1 MTGEP
6 NWQAARRIGSR
17 GIARNRRLRSTVS
30 DPSMAVLTRVLSK
43 NRTVTPVGI
52 NGKRGETMG
61 SRNRPDEEPEAKLE
75 ASKLQLERLAMAFGE
90 EAGLHRPLADSVGGV
105 IASIPEDVD
114 LAQALSDRETTDI
127 LVHLLYQNRE
137 QVERALA
144 RVREG
149 GYGLCE
155 ECSHRIPAERLR
167 YQPAATRC
175 VDCQGRWDRVNGR
188 TA

>member
-1 MTGEP
+1 M
-6 NWQAARRIGSR
+6 ASR
-17 GIARNRRLRSTVS
+17 
-30 DPSMAVLTRVLSK
+30 K
-43 NRTVTPVGI
+43 
-52 NGKRGETMG
+52 
-61 SRNRPDEEPEAKLE
+61 RPDEEPEVRLE
-75 ASKLQLERLAMAFGE
+75 ASKRQLEHLALAFGE

-127 LVHLLYQNRE
+127 LVHLLDQNRA

-144 RVREG
+144 RVKEG

-155 ECSHRIPAERLR
+155 DCGHRIPADRLR

-175 VDCQGRWDRVNGR
+175 VECQSRWDRVNGR

>member
-1 MTGEP
+1 
-6 NWQAARRIGSR
+6 
-17 GIARNRRLRSTVS
+17 
-30 DPSMAVLTRVLSK
+30 MAVLTRVLSK

-149 GYGLCE
+149 GYGQCE

-175 VDCQGRWDRVNGR
+175 VDCQGRWDRINGR

>member
-1 MTGEP
+1 
-6 NWQAARRIGSR
+6 
-17 GIARNRRLRSTVS
+17 
-30 DPSMAVLTRVLSK
+30 MAVRVGVLSK
-43 NRTVTPVGI
+43 NRTVAPSGI

-61 SRNRPDEEPEAKLE
+61 ARKRPDEEPEAKLE
-75 ASKLQLERLAMAFGE
+75 ANKEQLLRLAMAFGE
-90 EAGLHRPLADSVGGV
+90 EAGLHKPLADSVGGV

-114 LAQALSDRETTDI
+114 LAQALSDRETTDL
-127 LVHLLYQNRE
+127 LVHLLDQNRE
-137 QVERALA
+137 QVERALE

-155 ECSHRIPAERLR
+155 ECGHRIPAERLR

-175 VDCQGRWDRVNGR
+175 VECQGRWDRINGR

>member
-1 MTGEP
+1 
-6 NWQAARRIGSR
+6 
-17 GIARNRRLRSTVS
+17 
-30 DPSMAVLTRVLSK
+30 MAVLARVLSK

-61 SRNRPDEEPEAKLE
+61 SRKRPDEEPEAKLE
-75 ASKLQLERLAMAFGE
+75 ASKRQLERLAMAFEE
-90 EAGLHRPLADSVGGV
+90 EAGLHKPLADSVGGV

-127 LVHLLYQNRE
+127 LVHLLGQNRE

-149 GYGLCE
+149 GYGQCE
-155 ECSHRIPAERLR
+155 ECGHRIPAQRLR
-167 YQPAATRC
+167 YQPSATRC
-175 VDCQGRWDRVNGR
+175 VDCQGRWDRINGR

>member
-1 MTGEP
+1 
-6 NWQAARRIGSR
+6 
-17 GIARNRRLRSTVS
+17 
-30 DPSMAVLTRVLSK
+30 
-43 NRTVTPVGI
+43 
-52 NGKRGETMG
+52 MG
-61 SRNRPDEEPEAKLE
+61 SRKRVDEEPEAKLE
-75 ASKLQLERLAMAFGE
+75 ASKRQLERLVLAFGE

-114 LAQALSDRETTDI
+114 LAHALSERETSDA
-127 LVHLLYQNRE
+127 LVQLLDQNRE

-144 RVREG
+144 RVKEG
-149 GYGLCE
+149 AYGMCE
-155 ECSHRIPAERLR
+155 DCGRRIPAERLR

>member
-1 MTGEP
+1 
-6 NWQAARRIGSR
+6 
-17 GIARNRRLRSTVS
+17 
-30 DPSMAVLTRVLSK
+30 MAVLARVLSK

-61 SRNRPDEEPEAKLE
+61 SRKRPDEEPEAKLE

-114 LAQALSDRETTDI
+114 LAQALSGRETTDI
-127 LVHLLYQNRE
+127 LVHLLHQNRE

-149 GYGLCE
+149 GYGQCE
-155 ECSHRIPAERLR
+155 ECGHRIPAERLR

-175 VDCQGRWDRVNGR
+175 VDCQGRWDRINGR

>member
-1 MTGEP
+1 
-6 NWQAARRIGSR
+6 
-17 GIARNRRLRSTVS
+17 
-30 DPSMAVLTRVLSK
+30 MAVRTRVLSK

-52 NGKRGETMG
+52 DGRRGETMG
-61 SRNRPDEEPEAKLE
+61 SRKRPDEEPEVRLE
-75 ASKLQLERLAMAFGE
+75 ASKRQLEHLALAFGE

-127 LVHLLYQNRE
+127 LVHLLDQNRA

-144 RVREG
+144 RVKEG
-149 GYGLCE
+149 AYGQCE
-155 ECSHRIPAERLR
+155 DCGHRIPAERLR

-175 VDCQGRWDRVNGR
+175 VECQSRWDRVNGR

>member
-1 MTGEP
+1 
-6 NWQAARRIGSR
+6 
-17 GIARNRRLRSTVS
+17 
-30 DPSMAVLTRVLSK
+30 MAVLTRVLSK

-149 GYGLCE
+149 GYGQCE

>member
-1 MTGEP
+1 
-6 NWQAARRIGSR
+6 
-17 GIARNRRLRSTVS
+17 
-30 DPSMAVLTRVLSK
+30 MAVLARVLSK

-61 SRNRPDEEPEAKLE
+61 SRKRPDEEPEAKLE
-75 ASKLQLERLAMAFGE
+75 ASKRQLERLAMAFEE
-90 EAGLHRPLADSVGGV
+90 EAGLHKPLADSVGGV

-127 LVHLLYQNRE
+127 LVHLLGQNRE

-149 GYGLCE
+149 GYGQCE
-155 ECSHRIPAERLR
+155 ECGHRIPAERLR
-167 YQPAATRC
+167 YQPSATRC
-175 VDCQGRWDRVNGR
+175 VDCQGRWDRINGR